1 MNPILGTSFLS
12 LFAKLKFSNYSL
24 PFKADPEEGNEQRF
38 NGLQQTKGWNIAVR
52 NIKLHTSQLQA
63 KSETMQL

>member
-1 MNPILGTSFLS
+1 MNYAELRKKALVKYMNPILGTSFLS

-38 NGLQQTKGWNIAVR
+38 NGLQQTKG
-52 NIKLHTSQLQA
+52 
-63 KSETMQL
+63 